1 MLTAGERILFDRLK
15 ALCEPFKPENLAQVA
30 GETGETAQEV
40 MDRLL
45 KDVPESLLLPGE
57 S

>member
-1 MLTAGERILFDRLK
+1 MFTAGEQTLFNRLK
-15 ALCEPFKPENLAQVA
+15 AVCEPFKPENLDRVA
-30 GETGETAQEV
+30 SETGETRQEV

-57 S
+57 